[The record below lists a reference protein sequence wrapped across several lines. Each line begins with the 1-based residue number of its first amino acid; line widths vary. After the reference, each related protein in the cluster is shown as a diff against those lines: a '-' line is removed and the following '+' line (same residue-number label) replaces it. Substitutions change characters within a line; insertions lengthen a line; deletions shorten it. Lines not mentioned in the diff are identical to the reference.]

1 MVAFRE
7 GVRDVGRGGKERVGG
22 VWIRSLEREAG
33 ACPASEPT
41 RLLRLLLFSGNRG
54 GNPGSLLS
62 VRFVEFPP
70 VISESS

>member
-1 MVAFRE
+1 MLGEE
-7 GVRDVGRGGKERVGG
+7 GKSAGVEYGLG
-22 VWIRSLEREAG
+22 VWSARLERARR
-33 ACPASEPT
+33 AEPT